1 MKNYQWILAK
11 LGIPE
16 KAVKLYVDLLDH
28 GRSSPS
34 EIVART
40 GLHRPEVYRYIPFL
54 ADKWL
59 VVNSKTGKRQF
70 FTAWSPER
78 IAELLSELEQNAN
91 YVISELNEKYIV
103 MNQKPHV
110 EYREGRKG
118 VTAVFADIVST
129 LEDDET
135 FYRVTSEV
143 DVEKV
148 NTYLPANYRTVRDKK
163 KLQRYVIMSANAAK
177 VKQKR
182 LDRDLVVMP
191 PSMDDFRD
199 NILMTIYGHKV
210 AYIDFNTETAITIA
224 NPMIAEFQKKLF
236 KLAYNSLKNTK

>member
-1 MKNYQWILAK
+1 
-11 LGIPE
+11 
-16 KAVKLYVDLLDH
+16 
-28 GRSSPS
+28 
-34 EIVART
+34 
-40 GLHRPEVYRYIPFL
+40 
-54 ADKWL
+54 
-59 VVNSKTGKRQF
+59 
-70 FTAWSPER
+70 
-78 IAELLSELEQNAN
+78 
-91 YVISELNEKYIV
+91 

-129 LEDDET
+129 LGDDEI

-148 NTYLPANYRTVRDKK
+148 NTYLPTNYRTVRDKK

-199 NILMTIYGHKV
+199 NVFMTIYGHKV

>member
-1 MKNYQWILAK
+1 
-11 LGIPE
+11 
-16 KAVKLYVDLLDH
+16 
-28 GRSSPS
+28 
-34 EIVART
+34 
-40 GLHRPEVYRYIPFL
+40 
-54 ADKWL
+54 
-59 VVNSKTGKRQF
+59 
-70 FTAWSPER
+70 
-78 IAELLSELEQNAN
+78 
-91 YVISELNEKYIV
+91 
-103 MNQKPHV
+103 MNQKPRV
-110 EYREGRKG
+110 EYHEGRKG

-129 LEDDET
+129 LGEDET
-135 FYRVTSEV
+135 FYRVTSEI

-191 PSMDDFRD
+191 PSVDDFRD
-199 NILMTIYGHKV
+199 NVLMTIYGHKV

-236 KLAYNSLKNTK
+236 KLAYNSLKK

>member
-59 VVNSKTGKRQF
+59 VVTSKTGKRQF

-110 EYREGRKG
+110 EYREGKKG

-129 LEDDET
+129 LGDDET

-148 NTYLPANYRTVRDKK
+148 NTYLPTNYRTVRDRKNCSVMSSCLQMLRKWNKK
-163 KLQRYVIMSANAAK
+163 DSTVISSWYHQIRMI
-177 VKQKR
+177 
-182 LDRDLVVMP
+182 
-191 PSMDDFRD
+191 SM
-199 NILMTIYGHKV
+199 
-210 AYIDFNTETAITIA
+210 ITSSWLS
-224 NPMIAEFQKKLF
+224 MG
-236 KLAYNSLKNTK
+236 TKSPI

>member
-1 MKNYQWILAK
+1 
-11 LGIPE
+11 
-16 KAVKLYVDLLDH
+16 
-28 GRSSPS
+28 
-34 EIVART
+34 
-40 GLHRPEVYRYIPFL
+40 
-54 ADKWL
+54 
-59 VVNSKTGKRQF
+59 
-70 FTAWSPER
+70 
-78 IAELLSELEQNAN
+78 
-91 YVISELNEKYIV
+91 

-118 VTAVFADIVST
+118 ITAVFGDIVTS
-129 LEDDET
+129 LGEDET

-182 LDRDLVVMP
+182 LDRDLVVIP
-191 PSMDDFRD
+191 PNTDDFRD
-199 NILMTIYGHKV
+199 NVLMTIYGQKV
-210 AYIDFNTETAITIA
+210 AYIDFNTETSITIE
-224 NPMIAEFQKKLF
+224 NPMVAEFQKKLF